1 MEAPGG
7 PWREARLRPFK
18 SPRRPLEAIGEGPGD
33 DLKAWFLSLCNFL
46 EIPELGG
53 PWRPL
58 WRAMEVLEAEVL
70 EALGGPLKAPG
81 LEGSGPCKEASKV
94 LEGPWRPLK
103 ELKVLEA
110 PWRPWRFLEAPGSPW
125 RPASQNISNSRKR

>member
-1 MEAPGG
+1 MG
-7 PWREARLRPFK
+7 LRPFK

-46 EIPELGG
+46 ETPELGG

-70 EALGGPLKAPG
+70 EALGGPLKALAWRLWALQGG
-81 LEGSGPCKEASKV
+81 LKGIGGALQAPEGI
-94 LEGPWRPLK
+94 EGPGGP
-103 ELKVLEA
+103 LEA
-110 PWRPWRFLEAPGSPW
+110 LEVSGGPWKPLEA
-125 RPASQNISNSRKR
+125 RLTKYQQFKKTVIKLVLHFQFK